1 MATVA
6 SSARMKMI
14 SSKLVATL
22 LTAISG
28 YTGYAIPG
36 DLPHIEAVPHQVL
49 EQRVCGRP
57 CQVYA
62 FTFPNGEIMIDEALA
77 VGSDHVAT
85 SILVHELTH
94 YLQLESV
101 AHPRPVT
108 CQEWNDREREAFE
121 VQARWLRDTS
131 VNVHVFS
138 VEMSRLNFGA
148 MYARCVDHSGLAS
161 QETWTKV

>member
-1 MATVA
+1 
-6 SSARMKMI
+6 MI
-14 SSKLVATL
+14 STKLVLTL

-36 DLPHIEAVPHQVL
+36 GLPHIESLAHTAL

-62 FTFPNGEIMIDEALA
+62 FTFPNGEIVIDEALA
-77 VGSDHVAT
+77 VGADPVAT

-94 YLQLESV
+94 YLQLHSV
-101 AHPRPVT
+101 AHPGPVT
-108 CQEWNDREREAFE
+108 CRIWSDREREAFD
-121 VQARWLRDTS
+121 VQTRWLRDTS

-138 VEMSRLNFGA
+138 VEMRRLNLRGTHT
-148 MYARCVDHSGLAS
+148 MCLDHSGAAP
-161 QETWTKV
+161 QESWTKG

>member
-1 MATVA
+1 MG
-6 SSARMKMI
+6 MI
-14 SSKLVATL
+14 STKLVLTL

-36 DLPHIEAVPHQVL
+36 GLPHIESLPHTAL

-62 FTFPNGEIMIDEALA
+62 FTFPNGEIVIDEALA
-77 VGSDHVAT
+77 VGADPVAT

-94 YLQLESV
+94 YLQMNSV

-108 CQEWNDREREAFE
+108 CQLWNDREREAFE
-121 VQARWLRDTS
+121 VQKRWLRDTS
-131 VNVHVFS
+131 VNFHVFS
-138 VEMSRLNFGA
+138 VQLARLKFGG
-148 MYARCVDHSGLAS
+148 MHTLCIDHSGVAPQQS
-161 QETWTKV
+161 WTKG

>member
-1 MATVA
+1 
-6 SSARMKMI
+6 MI
-14 SSKLVATL
+14 SSKLVVTL

-36 DLPHIEAVPHQVL
+36 DLPNIEAVPHQVL

-62 FTFPNGEIMIDEALA
+62 FTFPSGEIMIDEALA

-94 YLQLESV
+94 YLQLKSE
-101 AHPRPVT
+101 ARPIRVT
-108 CQEWNDREREAFE
+108 CRVWNDREREAFE
-121 VQARWLRDTS
+121 VQTRWLRDTS
-131 VNVHVFS
+131 GSIRLFS
-138 VEMSRLNFGA
+138 VEMSRLNFGGKHA
-148 MYARCVDHSGLAS
+148 MCVDHSSAALPKS
-161 QETWTKV
+161 WTKG